1 MLSVLDLSPSVSA
14 PVSAGPRHAAPAG
27 GLRGSWP
34 LRSWRRLP
42 PLLRMVVLLHGLM
55 LLTATVLYPN
65 YRGPDEPLHVD
76 LIAATAQ
83 GDAVPWPAPG
93 RRYVSSGVGAAGFL
107 GNGRIDVRSVL
118 PAGLA
123 PPRDRRPTYR
133 EAGGSTPGAAP
144 NQLVQH
150 PPAYYYLM
158 APVLAVVPH
167 WQDQPFDR
175 VVAWLRVVNALLL
188 LPLPLLGFALAR
200 RVGLPSPTA
209 VAAAAAPLAVP
220 QLYHIG
226 SAVNNDN
233 LLLPLLAAT
242 SVVAASVGRGDLRRR
257 TAVGLGLLVG
267 ACLLTK
273 GFGLFLPL
281 LVGLA
286 YLVAATRLG
295 VRRAVLPLL
304 LAQAVGFGAGG
315 WWWVRNKIEY
325 GVLQPDGT
333 KLVQPHLVAH
343 TSFRETGLQWLGQFG
358 ELMNRR
364 FWLDPGASRLPA
376 LAGIAAVAG
385 AVLVVGGVLVTLA
398 LRSPARRDALLL
410 AVPFG
415 CLAGIVAWG
424 SWDAWE
430 KVLRTSG
437 MQGRYLYGAL
447 PGIAVLAVGGIG
459 RLLGRWT
466 PAVVLAGAA
475 PAQLVGLALTL
486 RVYWLP
492 ATGPE
497 PGRLAAAGRGILAW
511 SPWPPLLVLPLL
523 MAVAVVG
530 VGTLSR
536 AWSEA

>member
-1 MLSVLDLSPSVSA
+1 MLDQSLSVSEPA
-14 PVSAGPRHAAPAG
+14 AGPRHAAAAG
-27 GLRGSWP
+27 FGPVRA
-34 LRSWRRLP
+34 WRRLP

-83 GDAVPWPAPG
+83 GDAVPWPTPG
-93 RRYVSSGVGAAGFL
+93 MRQVSRGVGAAGFL

-118 PAGLA
+118 VAGMA

-133 EAGGSTPGAAP
+133 SVGGETPGPAP

-150 PPAYYYLM
+150 PPAFYYLM

-188 LPLPLLGFALAR
+188 VPLPLLGYALAR
-200 RVGLPSPTA
+200 RVGLPSPAA
-209 VAAAAAPLAVP
+209 VAAAAVPLAVP

-242 SVVAASVGRGDLRRR
+242 AVVAASVGRGDLRPR
-257 TAVGLGLLVG
+257 TAAGLGLLVG

-286 YLVAATRLG
+286 YLVGASRRGL
-295 VRRAVLPLL
+295 RRAVLPLA
-304 LAQAVGFGAGG
+304 LAQAVALGTGG
-315 WWWVRNKIEY
+315 WWWIRNKIEY

-333 KLVQPHLVAH
+333 KLVQPHLTAH
-343 TSFRETGLQWLGQFG
+343 TTFRETGLQWLGQFG
-358 ELMNRR
+358 TLMNRR
-364 FWLDPGASRLPA
+364 FWLDPGATRLPA
-376 LAGIAAVAG
+376 IAGLLAAAG
-385 AVLVVGGVLVTLA
+385 AVLVVGGVLLTLA
-398 LRSPARRDALLL
+398 LRSPARRDQLLL
-410 AVPFG
+410 AVPFV
-415 CLAGIVAWG
+415 CLAGIVAFG

-447 PGIAVLAVGGIG
+447 PGLAVLVVGGLG

-466 PAVVLAGAA
+466 PAVVLTAA
-475 PAQLVGLALTL
+475 ALAQLVGLALTL

-492 ATGPE
+492 AGGSE
-497 PGRLAAAGRGILAW
+497 PGRLLSAGRGILAW
-511 SPWPPLLVLPLL
+511 SPWPPVLVLPLL
-523 MAVAVVG
+523 TAVAVVG

-536 AWSEA
+536 AWTESLERVEPLP